1 MAKTTDNKKTVK
13 KVVKTPPKTVNKK
26 AAKPKSVKKKQT
38 NNGTVIRAFLTLFI
52 VVCATATLLFGLYW
66 SAKKMLWENPHFTI
80 KEVNVVSESG
90 WWDGR
95 NATMC
100 QYLDIKINKSNIFD
114 LKLNELRDK
123 LLRKA
128 NILDATIIRTL
139 PNKLDINI
147 IERIPRA
154 RIKTKENNFV
164 IDKDCIVIRKGI
176 VARNLINYL
185 PRILIPY
192 NLKEKISNGEYC
204 PEFKYALKLIMLTK
218 TDYPLYKINDISIID
233 QSKISFVCE
242 FNGKRYQI
250 HMPLKNI
257 ASDLEALSVKIDS
270 LKRHNIN
277 FRTIDLTNRDAIAR

>member
-1 MAKTTDNKKTVK
+1 MAKTTDNKRTVK

-26 AAKPKSVKKKQT
+26 VAKSKLAKRKKT
-38 NNGTVIRAFLTLFI
+38 NNGTAIRAFLALLI
-52 VVCATATLLFGLYW
+52 VVCATAILFFALYW
-66 SAKKMLWENPHFTI
+66 SVKKMLWENPHLTI

-95 NATMC
+95 DAVMC
-100 QYLDIKINKSNIFD
+100 RYLNIKINKSNIFD
-114 LKLNELRDK
+114 LKLNELRNK
-123 LLRKA
+123 LLKKA
-128 NILDATIIRTL
+128 NILDATIVRTL

-154 RIKTKENNFV
+154 RIKTKDNNLV
-164 IDKDCIVIRKGI
+164 IDEDCMVIRKGI
-176 VARNLINYL
+176 VAENLINHL

-192 NLKEKISNGEYC
+192 SLSKKVKNGEHC

-257 ASDLEALSVKIDS
+257 ANDLEALSIKIES
-270 LKRHNIN
+270 LKRRRIN
-277 FRTIDLTNRDAIAR
+277 FRTIDLTNKDAIAR